1 MIKVIKIN
9 DSLNV
14 SFDYDVDI
22 VSKIKTIPGRK
33 YNSTNKSWDMPLQ
46 AIHKL
51 KELFDNLDI
60 DDDINQEYRAPKY
73 DFKKELESIIYEP
86 LKIFVAWCLNQ
97 LPDYFYEVAAS
108 STGKYHPQYA
118 LEGAGVDNW
127 EGYDYAMELLNEN
140 EE

>member
-14 SFDYDVDI
+14 SFDYDADV

-33 YNSTNKSWDMPLQ
+33 YDSTNRSWNVPLQ

-60 DDDINQEYRAPKY
+60 AEDVDQEYRAPKY
-73 DFKKELESIIYEP
+73 DFKKELDFIHYKP
-86 LKIFVAWCLNQ
+86 LKVFTEWCL
-97 LPDYFYEVAAS
+97 
-108 STGKYHPQYA
+108 K
-118 LEGAGVDNW
+118 
-127 EGYDYAMELLNEN
+127 
-140 EE
+140 